1 MNPLAA
7 QGFRCPVCGRGL
19 ELCPGRL
26 ACSRGHSFDLA
37 REGYANLLPVQKKH
51 TRQPG
56 DSPLMVEARRRFLE
70 GGHYALF
77 AQALADLAADLARP
91 GQPFRVMDAGCG
103 EGYYDRALLPALVQK
118 TGDARLIGF
127 DISKEAVRLAARVQ
141 KEQAAFA
148 VASCFAAPVRDGW
161 ADLAVNVFA
170 PFAREEYLRTL
181 RPGGWLIYAVPGP
194 DHLFGLKEV
203 LYDTPYRNP
212 CQQVEYPG
220 FVQQAD
226 LPVSGQIT
234 LRGPQIPDLFAM
246 TPYYWKTPRQGAQR
260 LQEREELITPI
271 QFRFLVYQKKT

>member
-1 MNPLAA
+1 M
-7 QGFRCPVCGRGL
+7 
-19 ELCPGRL
+19 
-26 ACSRGHSFDLA
+26 
-37 REGYANLLPVQKKH
+37 
-51 TRQPG
+51 
-56 DSPLMVEARRRFLE
+56 
-70 GGHYALF
+70 
-77 AQALADLAADLARP
+77 
-91 GQPFRVMDAGCG
+91 
-103 EGYYDRALLPALVQK
+103 
-118 TGDARLIGF
+118 
-127 DISKEAVRLAARVQ
+127 
-141 KEQAAFA
+141 
-148 VASCFAAPVRDGW
+148 ASCFAAPVRDGW

-170 PFAREEYLRTL
+170 PFAREEYLRAL

-234 LRGPQIPDLFAM
+234 LQGPRIPDLFAM

-260 LQEREELITPI
+260 LQEREELTTPI

>member
-51 TRQPG
+51 ARQPG

-127 DISKEAVRLAARVQ
+127 DISKEAVRLAARAQ

-161 ADLAVNVFA
+161 ADVLLNIFS
-170 PFAREEYLRTL
+170 PFAGKRSDA
-181 RPGGWLIYAVPGP
+181 GI
-194 DHLFGLKEV
+194 
-203 LYDTPYRNP
+203 
-212 CQQVEYPG
+212 QQLHIMVME
-220 FVQQAD
+220 
-226 LPVSGQIT
+226 LP
-234 LRGPQIPDLFAM
+234 
-246 TPYYWKTPRQGAQR
+246 KGAG
-260 LQEREELITPI
+260 I
-271 QFRFLVYQKKT
+271 QFLANPFHQVIVEIEVVHDGQAHTQV